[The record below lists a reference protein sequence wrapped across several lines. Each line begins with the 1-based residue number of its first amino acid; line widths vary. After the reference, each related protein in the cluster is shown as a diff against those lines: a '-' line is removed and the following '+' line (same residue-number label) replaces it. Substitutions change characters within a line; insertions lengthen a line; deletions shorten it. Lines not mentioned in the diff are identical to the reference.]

1 MMLIK
6 AQYLNRDDLL
16 NYIAIAEEGVR
27 QSGSSKSTNTK
38 KLGGSLGTNILKAD
52 ASRAGEVEN
61 TVSTEDHDYSRLA
74 RLIEAGH
81 ANPEDF
87 GWLEAL
93 DPDNDFSS
101 VGIGA
106 FIEWECDIY
115 IPEFIKILSNPGD
128 LSSTLNTI
136 QAVASSAEALGL
148 DANEIPKSGEVKAM
162 STFLNSL
169 DSFKVTPV
177 VVGEDSS
184 TDWRVV
190 GTLDKQWIH
199 QGASLDD
206 RVRIIGKVKK
216 TIETDKWYPFFS
228 LPGMSFV
235 NREERRRMEREG
247 PSNDSDKNQ
256 FIHGP
261 LLVLDYLAIYS

>member
-1 MMLIK
+1 MFIK
-6 AQYLNRDDLL
+6 PQYLNHDDLL
-16 NYIAIAEEGVR
+16 NYIAITEEGVR

-38 KLGGSLGTNILKAD
+38 KLGGSLGAGPLKAD

-106 FIEWECDIY
+106 FIEWERDVY
-115 IPEFIKILSNPGD
+115 IPEFIKILSNSGD

-184 TDWRVV
+184 TDWKVV
-190 GTLDKQWIH
+190 GPLDKQWIH
-199 QGASLDD
+199 QRASLDD
-206 RVRIIGKVKK
+206 RVRTIGKVKK
-216 TIETDKWYPFFS
+216 SSRRINGIRSSRS
-228 LPGMSFV
+228 L
-235 NREERRRMEREG
+235 
-247 PSNDSDKNQ
+247 
-256 FIHGP
+256 
-261 LLVLDYLAIYS
+261 A